1 MYRDIPSNPHASP
14 QVTCFLPYMGQE
26 ATRQMVQDLSVQPD
40 VAGIFVF
47 MSGSDADSERQLD
60 LGPGR
65 LVTIDEPLESTRTLL
80 HLVCFSRTPYTLIV
94 VREAALRLGPLALR
108 RLVRIAE
115 DTDAGMLY
123 ADHYTLEHGRR
134 VPTPAIDYQL
144 GSLRDDFDFGPLL
157 LFSTLELREA
167 LLRQTVALR
176 YAGLYD
182 LRLKLSR
189 RSDIVH
195 VHELLYTV
203 VAEGDRRTA
212 EKKQFDYV
220 DPRHRS
226 RQQEMEDACTDHLK
240 SIGAFLKLEQE
251 MVDLGEGIG
260 CDIGCGSGEGNG
272 CGGGNG
278 SGSSD
283 GSDGGSGGD
292 IVKGTACSL
301 TDSEEAAG
309 VRTGRQSFPVEAT
322 VVIPVKD
329 RVGTIRDAL
338 RSALSQQTT
347 FPFNVIVV
355 DNHSTDGTT
364 AAIAEQSR
372 TDARLIHVVP
382 DRTDLGIGGCWNVA
396 VGHPQC
402 GKFVVQL
409 DSDDL
414 YSDAHTLQTIV
425 RTFYARQCAMVVGSY
440 RLVDFQLNPIP
451 PGIIDHREW
460 TDHNGPNNALRING
474 LGAPRAFYTPL
485 LRRNPLPN
493 VSYGEDYA
501 AALAIT
507 RRYRLGRIYDVLYL
521 CRRWKGNS
529 DHGLDTDRINAHN
542 LYKDSIRTQEV
553 MARIVMN
560 RRQSCRNE

>member
-26 ATRQMVQDLSVQPD
+26 ATRQMVQDLNGQPD

-47 MSGSDADSERQLD
+47 MSGSDADSERQVD

-123 ADHYTLEHGRR
+123 ADHYTLENGRR

-240 SIGAFLKLEQE
+240 SIGAFLKPVQE
-251 MVDLGEGIG
+251 AVDLGEGIG
-260 CDIGCGSGEGNG
+260 CDSGE
-272 CGGGNG
+272 
-278 SGSSD
+278 
-283 GSDGGSGGD
+283 
-292 IVKGTACSL
+292 GTACSP
-301 TDSEEAAG
+301 TNSEEAAG

-355 DNHSTDGTT
+355 DNHSSDGTT

-372 TDARLIHVVP
+372 ADARLIHVVP

-425 RTFYARQCAMVVGSY
+425 RTFYDRQCAMVVGTY